1 MMKVKTVKINTP
13 DFYSHPSNCSNY
25 KEIYLLDVNNYR
37 FDIYAFKN
45 NHLIKLLFELD
56 QKIIYI
62 DCKKLI
68 F

>member
-1 MMKVKTVKINTP
+1 MDPHMYP
-13 DFYSHPSNCSNY
+13 NY
-25 KEIYLLDVNNYR
+25 KEIHLLYVNNYR

>member
-1 MMKVKTVKINTP
+1 M
-13 DFYSHPSNCSNY
+13 YQNY
-25 KEIYLLDVNNYR
+25 KEIHLLYVNNYR

-45 NHLIKLLFELD
+45 NHIIKLLFELD

>member
-1 MMKVKTVKINTP
+1 MDPHM
-13 DFYSHPSNCSNY
+13 YQNY
-25 KEIYLLDVNNYR
+25 KEIHLLYVNNYR